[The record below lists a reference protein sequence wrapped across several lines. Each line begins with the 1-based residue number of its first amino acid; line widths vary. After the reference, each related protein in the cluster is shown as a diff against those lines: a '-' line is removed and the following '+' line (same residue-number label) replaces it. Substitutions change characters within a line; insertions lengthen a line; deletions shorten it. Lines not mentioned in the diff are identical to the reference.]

1 MSSRTNCAFERCWE
15 SNLLSEDTI
24 HSDEFSSKPVA
35 LYPLDAAERTAV
47 PSPLPKSTNSRLR
60 PTAASACLDEM
71 YSRARSTFA
80 RGVAM
85 NGSGERICDITN
97 GAVIPT
103 TQMKDPPIRVRASA
117 VCRRVEP
124 GIEPASSKSSAAIV
138 QSGQVRGGGSLLIVH
153 WHGSLYSG
161 PIDQYNLT
169 LVFAMMLSLSQSHSK
184 YTTRLGFRFLCGCAG
199 AHICAQSRCSSRY

>member
-1 MSSRTNCAFERCWE
+1 MGKRYENKYDPDRHSSCTSLAIFGMSGFTPKIITMSAVRSIFFALAANMSSRTNCAFERCWE

-85 NGSGERICDITN
+85 NGSGERIWDITN
-97 GAVIPT
+97 GAVKPT
-103 TQMKDPPIRVRASA
+103 TQMKDPPMRVRASA

-124 GIEPASSKSSAAIV
+124 GVEPASSKPSAAIV
-138 QSGQVRGGGSLLIVH
+138 QSVK
-153 WHGSLYSG
+153 
-161 PIDQYNLT
+161 P
-169 LVFAMMLSLSQSHSK
+169 AA
-184 YTTRLGFRFLCGCAG
+184 AG
-199 AHICAQSRCSSRY
+199 RY